1 MTKRGIDLS
10 KHNGNVD
17 FSKVKASGKVD
28 YVILRAGL
36 GKLASQKDTK
46 FETYYRDAKAAGFP
60 VGAYWFSYAMDEE
73 EARQEADAFL
83 EVIKGKQFEYPVYY
97 DVELDKQF
105 ALGKEKVSKIIRA
118 FLERVESKNYWVG
131 LYGSYSSLTSLTA
144 MDIRE
149 RYAIWL
155 AHWGV
160 KKSPYSTQYG
170 MWQYG
175 VGRIP
180 GIVGDVDVDECYEDY
195 PTAIKNAGDNGFEK
209 PSSVDAPVSESTT
222 DNDNGIKNYP
232 VPTRVLKEGT
242 TGDDVKWLQSKLK
255 DRKYYSGE
263 IDGSFGLITLGA
275 VLAFQMKNGLAVDGV
290 CGPATRAKVM

>member
-36 GKLASQKDTK
+36 GKLASQKDAK

-60 VGAYWFSYAMDEE
+60 VGAYWFSYAMSEE

-131 LYGSYSSLTSLTA
+131 LYGSYSSLTTYTA

-160 KKSPYSTQYG
+160 KKSPYPTQYG

-195 PTAIKNAGDNGFEK
+195 PTAIKNAGDNGFEREE
-209 PSSVDAPVSESTT
+209 APVSEPIVEPVNS
-222 DNDNGIKNYP
+222 DENYP
-232 VPTRVLKEGT
+232 VPTRVLKEGLS
-242 TGDDVKWLQSKLK
+242 GDDVKWLQKELSE
-255 DRKYYSGE
+255 RGYYSGK
-263 IDGSFGLITLGA
+263 IDGSFGILTLGA
-275 VLAFQMKNGLAVDGV
+275 VLAFQMKNGLAVDGI
-290 CGPATRAKVM
+290 CGPATRGKLC